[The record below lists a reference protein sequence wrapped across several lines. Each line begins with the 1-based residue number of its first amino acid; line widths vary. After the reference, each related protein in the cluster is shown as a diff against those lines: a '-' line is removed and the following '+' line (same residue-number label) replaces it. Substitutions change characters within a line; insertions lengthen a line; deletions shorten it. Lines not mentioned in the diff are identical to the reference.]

1 MAFQGSLT
9 ELPLPD
15 IIQLV
20 SVSGKT
26 GKFTLTR
33 GREEG
38 VIFLRNGQIVHASV
52 GSLAG
57 EEAIYAL
64 AIWSEGEFNFQ
75 PSDEEPQQ
83 TITRSNTNLLM
94 EAARRADEWKVLS
107 RKIPSIDLVPEL
119 MPRAN
124 RHEQVTINPQEWML
138 VTKIDGHRSIS
149 DLARMVDLSAFE
161 VAKILYGML
170 TAELVALKKKSEPS
184 RPVAV
189 PPPAHVDD
197 AEVETL
203 VDLATRI
210 RKVAEEHIGAA
221 GMKSIEKHCS
231 VAVVAIQSGSGPIAV
246 RELIRE
252 LEKTT
257 ALLKGAAVAEQ
268 FRGDVAALLR
278 KAS

>member
-38 VIFLRNGQIVHASV
+38 TIFLRNGQIIHAGI
-52 GSLAG
+52 GSLSG
-57 EEAIYAL
+57 EEAVYSL
-64 AIWSEGEFNFQ
+64 AIWTEGEFTFT
-75 PSDEEPQQ
+75 PSDEEPEQ
-83 TITRSNTNLLM
+83 TITRSNTSLLM
-94 EAARRADEWKVLS
+94 EAARRSDEWKVLS
-107 RKIPSIDLVPEL
+107 KKIPSVDLVPEL
-119 MPRAN
+119 VPRAN
-124 RHEQVTINPQEWML
+124 RHEQITINPHEWLL
-138 VTKIDGHRSIS
+138 VTRIDGHRSII
-149 DLARMVDLSAFE
+149 DIAGMVELSAFE

-170 TAELVALKKKSEPS
+170 TAELVTLKKRSEPS
-184 RPVAV
+184 RPVPV
-189 PPPAHVDD
+189 PSPAAKDD

-210 RKVAEEHIGAA
+210 RKVAEQHIGPP
-221 GMKSIEKHCS
+221 GMKSIEKHF
-231 VAVVAIQSGSGPIAV
+231 ATAIDAIHKGSGPAAV

-257 ALLKGAAVAEQ
+257 SLLKGAAVAEQ
-268 FRGDVAALLR
+268 LRGDIAALLR
-278 KAS
+278 MAS

>member
-1 MAFQGSLT
+1 MSFQGSLT

-52 GSLAG
+52 GSLSG
-57 EEAIYAL
+57 EEAIFAL
-64 AIWSEGEFNFQ
+64 AIWSEGEFTFQ
-75 PSDEEPQQ
+75 PSDEEPAQ
-83 TITRSNTNLLM
+83 TVTRSNTNLLM

-107 RKIPSIDLVPEL
+107 RKIPSVDLVPEL
-119 MPRAN
+119 VPRTN
-124 RHEQVTINPQEWML
+124 RHEQITINPQEWL
-138 VTKIDGHRSIS
+138 LATKIDGHRSIS

-189 PPPAHVDD
+189 PPPAKVDEG
-197 AEVETL
+197 EVETL
-203 VDLATRI
+203 VELATRI
-210 RKVAEEHIGAA
+210 RKVAEQHIGAA
-221 GMKSIEKHCS
+221 GMKSIEKHCA
-231 VAVVAIQSGSGPIAV
+231 VAIEAIQSGSGTVAV
-246 RELIRE
+246 RDLIRE

-268 FRGDVAALLR
+268 FRGDIAELLR